1 MASPE
6 DIATVQ
12 AAAVSFDLAAWE
24 AEKGQYAEAHWRY
37 LNYAFEINNYSHMFS
52 QAERDAARRLIEEY
66 ETAQIDHQGTYVD
79 ESAALI
85 ASADAF
91 TRQYIG
97 TALWTGVELPYGD
110 DRGDSDK
117 AYDEEE
123 DSIIPATL
131 REMIEDCATFQRDN
145 ADALAQAYQSDVFI
159 QGERYDASNAGHDFW
174 LTRNG
179 HGTGFWDR
187 DLGAVGE
194 ALTTACKAFGAY
206 DLAMSD
212 NGEICKM

>member
-12 AAAVSFDLAAWE
+12 AAAVSFDLEAWE
-24 AEKGQYAEAHWRY
+24 AEKGEYAEAHWRY
-37 LNYAFEINNYSHMFS
+37 LNYAFEIETYSHMFS

-66 ETAQIDHQGTYVD
+66 ETAQTDHQGTYVD

-91 TRQYIG
+91 TRQYIAS
-97 TALWTGVELPYGD
+97 ALWTGVELPYGD
-110 DRGDSDK
+110 DRADSGG
-117 AYDEEE
+117 AYDLEE

-131 REMIEDCATFQRDN
+131 RDMIEDCATFQRDN
-145 ADALAQAYQSDVFI
+145 ADTLAKAYESDVYI
-159 QGERYDASNAGHDFW
+159 QGERYNASNAGHDFW

-179 HGTGFWDR
+179 HGAGFWDR
-187 DLGAVGE
+187 GLEEVGE
-194 ALTTACKAFGAY
+194 ALTKACKAFGEY
-206 DLAMSD
+206 YLAMSD
-212 NGEICKM
+212 NGEISKM